1 MGSTQYGFG
10 GSFESI
16 DHIKGNTGEGWNIV
30 IIREA
35 KEVLS
40 PIAETIYKFGVIGGL
55 FALLAAFVAWFL
67 GSRISRPIVQFAQ
80 SAKSLGAGNL
90 DTTVDITSTDE
101 IGDLAQSFNTMASNL
116 KDTVISRDR
125 LLTEVKDSLKEKEV
139 LLQEIHHRVKNN
151 MAVISSLLDL
161 HMDQIQNQEAA
172 AVLQDSRQRVRAMA
186 MAHEEL
192 YRSKDLAHLKLSE
205 YISNLVFSIEQLFG
219 VVANRITIQTQLEN
233 LPVNMDQAIP
243 LGLIIN
249 ELVTNAMKHAFPEGR
264 PGTITVSMESKE
276 EAEIELMVA
285 DDGIGI
291 PKELDWRNTDT
302 MGLMIAVNL
311 VQQIRGSI
319 ELDRSRGTCWEIT
332 FKEEAS

>member
-1 MGSTQYGFG
+1 
-10 GSFESI
+10 
-16 DHIKGNTGEGWNIV
+16 
-30 IIREA
+30 
-35 KEVLS
+35 
-40 PIAETIYKFGVIGGL
+40 
-55 FALLAAFVAWFL
+55 
-67 GSRISRPIVQFAQ
+67 
-80 SAKSLGAGNL
+80 
-90 DTTVDITSTDE
+90 
-101 IGDLAQSFNTMASNL
+101 MASNL
-116 KDTVISRDR
+116 KDTVISRDG

-172 AVLQDSRQRVRAMA
+172 AVLQDSQQRVRAMA

-205 YISNLVFSIEQLFG
+205 YISNLVSSIEQLFG
-219 VVANRITIQTQLEN
+219 VVANRITIQTQVEN

-276 EAEIELMVA
+276 EVDIDLMVA

-291 PKELDWRNTDT
+291 PEELDWRNTDT

-319 ELDRSRGTCWEIT
+319 ELDRSRGTCWDIT
-332 FKEEAS
+332 FKKEAS